1 MISFLKYKNKKLIK
15 QEKFM
20 TKMKNFLV
28 YFAVIALVVMSFPLH
43 KASAAITSVSWSG
56 TNITGSSI
64 AISTELG
71 NGGDSTVNYTTA
83 AALTADGDTLYFVLN
98 GAVVTAGQTLAVADL
113 TIAGLTLE
121 AAPGTHD
128 NGAAEVTITNGSSGN
143 SNPTISVVLDSNAS
157 VQPNYTAG
165 AKTLVIADGQLESS
179 ATPGNYNIVVMT
191 SAEVGLGM
199 LYVGDDNDVLVT
211 ATVTP
216 TLSFIIRNTGDT
228 ADTNECPLGIL
239 TTSGVSTCSY
249 RLAVA
254 TNASG
259 GFQVQINSDGTL
271 NSGANDI
278 NAIAEDGTVTAG
290 TEGYGIAVTG
300 ATSGGNNGSDVYN
313 QPVTEDGNF
322 NDDDTP
328 VPAVATNF
336 VSFTNTFV
344 YVPFGTDG
352 DLTDTTLVTHRAAIS
367 AGTPAGLYDQV
378 VTYTVTATF

>member
-1 MISFLKYKNKKLIK
+1 
-15 QEKFM
+15 M

-28 YFAVIALVVMSFPLH
+28 YFAVMALLVMGFPLH
-43 KASAAITSVSWSG
+43 RANAAITSVSWSG

-71 NGGDSTVNYTTA
+71 NTGDSTINYTTA
-83 AALTADGDTLYFVLN
+83 GALTADGNILYFVLN
-98 GAVVTAGQTLAVADL
+98 GAVVTAGQTLTVADL

-121 AAPGTHD
+121 AAPGTAD
-128 NGAAEVTITNGSSGN
+128 NGAAEVTITNGASGN
-143 SNPTISVVLDSNAS
+143 SNPTIQVVLDSNTGTP
-157 VQPNYTAG
+157 PNYTAG

-211 ATVTP
+211 AMVTP

-239 TTSGVSTCSY
+239 TTSSVATCSY

-259 GFQVQINSDGTL
+259 GFQVQINSDGGL

-278 NAIAEDGTVTAG
+278 NAIAEDSTVTAG

-300 ATSGGNNGSDVYN
+300 ATSGGNNSSDVYN
-313 QPVTEDGNF
+313 QPVVENGDF

-328 VPAVATNF
+328 VPVGATNF
-336 VSFTNTFV
+336 ISFGNTFIYTPSV
-344 YVPFGTDG
+344 
-352 DLTDTTLVTHRAAIS
+352 LAESTLVTHRAAIS

>member
-1 MISFLKYKNKKLIK
+1 MK
-15 QEKFM
+15 
-20 TKMKNFLV
+20 KMKNFLV
-28 YFAVIALVVMSFPLH
+28 CCVVVALVVMGVPLH
-43 KASAAITSVSWSG
+43 KANAAITNVFWSG

-64 AISTELG
+64 AVSTELG
-71 NGGDSTVNYTTA
+71 NGGDSTVNYTTT
-83 AALTADGDTLYFVLN
+83 AALTADGNILYFVLN
-98 GAVVTAGQTLAVADL
+98 GAVVTTGQTLTVADL
-113 TIAGLTLE
+113 SIPGLTLE

-128 NGAAEVTITNGSSGN
+128 NGAAEVTITNGASGN
-143 SNPTISVVLDSNAS
+143 SNPIISVTLDSNAGTP
-157 VQPNYTAG
+157 PNYTAG

-191 SAEVGLGM
+191 SSEVGLGM

-211 ATVTP
+211 AMVTP

-239 TTSGVSTCSY
+239 TISSVATCSY

-259 GFQVQINSDGTL
+259 GFQVQINSDGPL
-271 NSGANDI
+271 NSGTNDI
-278 NAIAEDGTVTAG
+278 NAIAEESTVTAG
-290 TEGYGIAVTG
+290 VEGYGIAVVG

-313 QPVTEDGNF
+313 QPLTEDGDF

-328 VPAVATNF
+328 VPTVATNF
-336 VSFTNTFV
+336 LSFSNTFV